1 MEPVKA
7 IGVKDGDDS
16 NQVAPF
22 VPGMTR
28 SGPAKLPAVL
38 QIDGRRYGVEDL
50 PEEVKSLILD
60 LQQAEAVVL
69 KRRQLVQV
77 MRSAREDLQSRLRQA
92 LSSQQPMAEQQPL
105 PEPQA
110 PPAPEPPPVTSPEP
124 AAVSAAAEVTADLD
138 EPTAAQD
145 QNQAQDQK
153 RSVVRRAKD
162 KVKGLFRRFSG
173 GAE

>member
-16 NQVAPF
+16 KQVAPF

-50 PEEVKSLILD
+50 PDEVKSLILD

-92 LSSQQPMAEQQPL
+92 LSDQQPMAEQQPL

-110 PPAPEPPPVTSPEP
+110 PPAPESQPVASPEP
-124 AAVSAAAEVTADLD
+124 AVAAAAAEVTADLD
-138 EPTAAQD
+138 ELPQALD
-145 QNQAQDQK
+145 QEQK

>member
-16 NQVAPF
+16 KQVAPF
-22 VPGMTR
+22 VPDMTR

-38 QIDGRRYGVEDL
+38 QIDGCRYGVEDL
-50 PEEVKSLILD
+50 PEEVKSLILE

-92 LSSQQPMAEQQPL
+92 LSNQQPM

-110 PPAPEPPPVTSPEP
+110 PPAPDPQPVASPEP
-124 AAVSAAAEVTADLD
+124 APVAAAAEVTADLD
-138 EPTAAQD
+138 EPTATQD
-145 QNQAQDQK
+145 QEQK

>member
-16 NQVAPF
+16 KQVAPF
-22 VPGMTR
+22 VPDMTR

-38 QIDGRRYGVEDL
+38 QIDGCRYGVEDL
-50 PEEVKSLILD
+50 PEEVKSLILG

-92 LSSQQPMAEQQPL
+92 LSEHQPL
-105 PEPQA
+105 SESQALPAAEPQ
-110 PPAPEPPPVTSPEP
+110 PVAIPEP
-124 AAVSAAAEVTADLD
+124 AAAAAAEVTADLD
-138 EPTAAQD
+138 EPTATQD
-145 QNQAQDQK
+145 QEQK

>member
-16 NQVAPF
+16 KQVAPF

-92 LSSQQPMAEQQPL
+92 LSDQQPMAEQQPL

-110 PPAPEPPPVTSPEP
+110 PPAPESQPVASPEP
-124 AAVSAAAEVTADLD
+124 AVAAAAAEVTADLD
-138 EPTAAQD
+138 ELPQALD
-145 QNQAQDQK
+145 QEQK

>member
-16 NQVAPF
+16 KQVAPF
-22 VPGMTR
+22 VPDMTR

-38 QIDGRRYGVEDL
+38 QIDGCRYGVEDL
-50 PEEVKSLILD
+50 PEEVKSLILE

-92 LSSQQPMAEQQPL
+92 LSEHQPL
-105 PEPQA
+105 SESQA
-110 PPAPEPPPVTSPEP
+110 LPAPEPQPVAIPEP
-124 AAVSAAAEVTADLD
+124 AAAAAAEVTADLD
-138 EPTAAQD
+138 EPTATQD
-145 QNQAQDQK
+145 QEQK

>member
-50 PEEVKSLILD
+50 PEEVKSLILE

-92 LSSQQPMAEQQPL
+92 LSEHQPL
-105 PEPQA
+105 SESQALPTAEPQ
-110 PPAPEPPPVTSPEP
+110 PVAIPEP
-124 AAVSAAAEVTADLD
+124 AAAAASEVTADLD
-138 EPTAAQD
+138 EPTATQD
-145 QNQAQDQK
+145 QEQK

>member
-1 MEPVKA
+1 
-7 IGVKDGDDS
+7 
-16 NQVAPF
+16 
-22 VPGMTR
+22 MTR

-92 LSSQQPMAEQQPL
+92 LSDQQPMAEQQPL

-110 PPAPEPPPVTSPEP
+110 PPAPESQPVASPEP
-124 AAVSAAAEVTADLD
+124 AVAAAAEVTADLD
-138 EPTAAQD
+138 ELPEALD
-145 QNQAQDQK
+145 QNQDQEQK

>member
-16 NQVAPF
+16 KQVAPF
-22 VPGMTR
+22 VPDMTR

-38 QIDGRRYGVEDL
+38 QIDGCRYGVEDL
-50 PEEVKSLILD
+50 PEEVKSLILE

-92 LSSQQPMAEQQPL
+92 LSEHQPL
-105 PEPQA
+105 SESQALPAAEPQ
-110 PPAPEPPPVTSPEP
+110 PVAIPEP
-124 AAVSAAAEVTADLD
+124 AAAVAAEVTADLD
-138 EPTAAQD
+138 EPTATQD
-145 QNQAQDQK
+145 QNQEQDQK

>member
-16 NQVAPF
+16 KQVAPF
-22 VPGMTR
+22 VPDMTR

-38 QIDGRRYGVEDL
+38 QIDGCRYGVEDL
-50 PEEVKSLILD
+50 PEEVKSLILE

-77 MRSAREDLQSRLRQA
+77 MRLAREDLQSRLRQA
-92 LSSQQPMAEQQPL
+92 LSEHQPL
-105 PEPQA
+105 SESQALPAAEPQ
-110 PPAPEPPPVTSPEP
+110 PVAIPEP
-124 AAVSAAAEVTADLD
+124 AAAAAAEVTADLD
-138 EPTAAQD
+138 EPTATQD
-145 QNQAQDQK
+145 QEQK

>member
-16 NQVAPF
+16 KQVAPF
-22 VPGMTR
+22 VPDMTR

-38 QIDGRRYGVEDL
+38 QIDGCRYGVEDL

-92 LSSQQPMAEQQPL
+92 LSEHQPL
-105 PEPQA
+105 SESQALPAAEPQ
-110 PPAPEPPPVTSPEP
+110 PVAIPEP
-124 AAVSAAAEVTADLD
+124 AAAVAAEVTADLD

-145 QNQAQDQK
+145 QNQEQDQK

>member
-1 MEPVKA
+1 
-7 IGVKDGDDS
+7 
-16 NQVAPF
+16 
-22 VPGMTR
+22 MTR

-92 LSSQQPMAEQQPL
+92 LSDQQPMAEQQPL

-110 PPAPEPPPVTSPEP
+110 PPAPESQPVASPEP
-124 AAVSAAAEVTADLD
+124 AVAAAAAEVTADLD
-138 EPTAAQD
+138 ELPQALD
-145 QNQAQDQK
+145 QEQK

>member
-92 LSSQQPMAEQQPL
+92 LAGQQPL

-110 PPAPEPPPVTSPEP
+110 PPAPEPPPVASPEP
-124 AAVSAAAEVTADLD
+124 AAVSAAEEVTADLD

>member
-1 MEPVKA
+1 
-7 IGVKDGDDS
+7 
-16 NQVAPF
+16 
-22 VPGMTR
+22 MTR

-38 QIDGRRYGVEDL
+38 QIDGCRYGVEDL
-50 PEEVKSLILD
+50 PEEVKSLILE

-92 LSSQQPMAEQQPL
+92 LSNQQPMADQQPM

-110 PPAPEPPPVTSPEP
+110 PPAAEPQPVASPEP
-124 AAVSAAAEVTADLD
+124 AAAAAAEVTADLD
-138 EPTAAQD
+138 EPTATQD
-145 QNQAQDQK
+145 QEQK

>member
-1 MEPVKA
+1 
-7 IGVKDGDDS
+7 
-16 NQVAPF
+16 
-22 VPGMTR
+22 MTR

-50 PEEVKSLILD
+50 PEEVKSLILE

-92 LSSQQPMAEQQPL
+92 LSGHQPMAGQQPL

-110 PPAPEPPPVTSPEP
+110 PPAPESQPVASPEP
-124 AAVSAAAEVTADLD
+124 AVAAAAEVTADLD
-138 EPTAAQD
+138 ELPQALD
-145 QNQAQDQK
+145 QEQEQK

>member
-1 MEPVKA
+1 VEPVKA

-16 NQVAPF
+16 KQVAPF

-92 LSSQQPMAEQQPL
+92 LSDQQPMAEQQPL

-110 PPAPEPPPVTSPEP
+110 PPAPESQPVASPEP
-124 AAVSAAAEVTADLD
+124 AVAAAAAEVTADLD
-138 EPTAAQD
+138 ELPQALD
-145 QNQAQDQK
+145 QEQK

>member
-16 NQVAPF
+16 KQVAPL
-22 VPGMTR
+22 VPDMTR

-38 QIDGRRYGVEDL
+38 QIDGCRYGVEDL
-50 PEEVKSLILD
+50 PEEVKSLILE

-92 LSSQQPMAEQQPL
+92 LSEHQPL
-105 PEPQA
+105 SESQALPAAEPQ
-110 PPAPEPPPVTSPEP
+110 PVAIPEP
-124 AAVSAAAEVTADLD
+124 AAAAAAEVTADLD
-138 EPTAAQD
+138 EPTATQD
-145 QNQAQDQK
+145 QEQK

>member
-16 NQVAPF
+16 KQVAPF
-22 VPGMTR
+22 VPDMTR

-38 QIDGRRYGVEDL
+38 QIDGCRYGVEDL
-50 PEEVKSLILD
+50 PEEVKSLILE

-92 LSSQQPMAEQQPL
+92 LSEHQPL
-105 PEPQA
+105 SESQALPAAEPQ
-110 PPAPEPPPVTSPEP
+110 PVAIPEP
-124 AAVSAAAEVTADLD
+124 AAAAAAEVTADLD
-138 EPTAAQD
+138 EPTATQD
-145 QNQAQDQK
+145 QEQK

>member
-16 NQVAPF
+16 KQVAPF
-22 VPGMTR
+22 VPDMTR

-38 QIDGRRYGVEDL
+38 QIDGCRYGVEDL

-92 LSSQQPMAEQQPL
+92 LSNQQPMADQQPM

-110 PPAPEPPPVTSPEP
+110 PPVPDPQPVASPEP
-124 AAVSAAAEVTADLD
+124 AVAAAEVTADLD

-145 QNQAQDQK
+145 QEQK

>member
-16 NQVAPF
+16 KQVAPF
-22 VPGMTR
+22 VPDMTR

-38 QIDGRRYGVEDL
+38 QIDGCRYGVEDL
-50 PEEVKSLILD
+50 PEEVKSLILE

-92 LSSQQPMAEQQPL
+92 LSEHQPL
-105 PEPQA
+105 SESQALPAAEPQ
-110 PPAPEPPPVTSPEP
+110 PVAIPEP
-124 AAVSAAAEVTADLD
+124 AAAAAAEVTADLE
-138 EPTAAQD
+138 EPTATQD
-145 QNQAQDQK
+145 QEQK

>member
-16 NQVAPF
+16 KQVAPF
-22 VPGMTR
+22 VPDMTR

-38 QIDGRRYGVEDL
+38 QIDGCRYGVEDL

-92 LSSQQPMAEQQPL
+92 LSEHQPL
-105 PEPQA
+105 SESQALPAAEPQ
-110 PPAPEPPPVTSPEP
+110 PVASPEP
-124 AAVSAAAEVTADLD
+124 APVAAAAEVTADLD

-145 QNQAQDQK
+145 QNQEQDQK